1 MIQALPDWDVTATT
15 FDTGAWLV
23 YPGRSYLP
31 AKVRA
36 MFDFPRERIPNAR
49 FQPE

>member
-1 MIQALPDWDVTATT
+1 MQALPEWDVTATT
-15 FDTGAWLV
+15 FDTGAWPV
-23 YPGRSYLP
+23 YPGRSFLP

-36 MFDFPRERIPNAR
+36 MIDFLRERIPSAR